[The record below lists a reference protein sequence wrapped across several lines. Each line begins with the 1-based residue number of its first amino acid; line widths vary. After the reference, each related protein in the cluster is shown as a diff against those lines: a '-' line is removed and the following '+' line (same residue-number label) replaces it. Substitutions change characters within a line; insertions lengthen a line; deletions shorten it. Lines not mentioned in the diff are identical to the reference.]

1 VAGRICDKI
10 SQMNKLPLIF
20 SLLFLLSCEQNQKN
34 SSGNVLYA
42 YNDNIETRWSSG
54 ENLNG
59 VKGSGGKENNG
70 AKGHPQ
76 DAIEAG
82 ATHTLLDI
90 QGQGVINR
98 MWFTIN
104 DRSLPMLRSLKIE
117 MFWDNAAKPAVSVP
131 LADFYGMGQGMVK
144 FENEFF
150 ASPEGRSFNCFIPMP
165 FKKGAKITIT
175 NESDKRLNNIFFDV
189 NYSLLKNWNDDFLY
203 FHAFWNR
210 DTATTPG
217 KDFELL
223 PHIKGKGKILGTH
236 VSVNANPLYRKS
248 WWGEGEVKMFID
260 GDSAYPTLI
269 GTGTED
275 YIGTAW
281 GQGAFINRYSGCLTA
296 NDTLDKWSFY
306 RYHVPDPVYFSSGV
320 KVTLQQIG
328 GNMKSVVQQMQEQ
341 KVPLIPITID
351 DMAKSGKQI
360 FLYDKGQ
367 VTDLKNKD
375 LPENWT
381 NFYRSDDVSAT
392 ALFYLDAPS
401 SDLPGLIPVAYR
413 VAKL

>member
-1 VAGRICDKI
+1 
-10 SQMNKLPLIF
+10 MNR
-20 SLLFLLSCEQNQKN
+20 LLFSSFLFSFVICFTSCITSTSKENN
-34 SSGNVLYA
+34 SFNHSLYTF
-42 YNDNIETRWSSG
+42 DPNIETRWSSG

-90 QGQGVINR
+90 QGQGVVNR

-104 DRSLPMLRSLKIE
+104 DRSLSMLRSLKIE
-117 MFWDNAAKPAVSVP
+117 MFWDNASKPAVSVP

-165 FKKGAKITIT
+165 FKTAAKITIT
-175 NESDKRLNNIFFDV
+175 NESDKRLTNIFFDV

-223 PHIKGKGKILGTH
+223 PHINGKGKILGTH

-248 WWGEGEVKMFID
+248 WWGEGEVKMYID
-260 GDSAYPTLI
+260 SDSTYPTLI

-281 GQGAFINRYSGCLTA
+281 GQGAFVNRYAGCLTA

-306 RYHVPDPVYFSSGV
+306 RYHVPDPVYFSSGI

-328 GNMKSVVQQMQEQ
+328 GNMKSVVQEMQEQ
-341 KVPLIPITID
+341 KVPLIPVTID
-351 DMAKSGKQI
+351 DMAKTGKQI
-360 FLYDKGQ
+360 FLYDKGE

-381 NFYRSDDVSAT
+381 NFYRSDDVSA
-392 ALFYLDAPS
+392 ALFFYLDAPS
-401 SDLPGLIPVAYR
+401 SELPAMLPVGYR
-413 VAKL
+413 IAKL

>member
-1 VAGRICDKI
+1 MNRFLFVFLIIFFTACTSTSEKTI
-10 SQMNKLPLIF
+10 SFNH
-20 SLLFLLSCEQNQKN
+20 SLYSFDPNT
-34 SSGNVLYA
+34 
-42 YNDNIETRWSSG
+42 ETRWSSG

-59 VKGSGGKENNG
+59 AKGSGGKENNG
-70 AKGHPQ
+70 GKGHPQ

-82 ATHTLLDI
+82 ATHTMLDI
-90 QGQGVINR
+90 QGQGIINR

-104 DRSLPMLRSLKIE
+104 DRSLLMLRSLKIE
-117 MFWDNAAKPAVSVP
+117 MFWDNSTKPAVSVP

-165 FKKGAKITIT
+165 FKKAAKIVIT

-223 PHIKGKGKILGTH
+223 PHIKGRGKILGTH
-236 VSVNANPLYRKS
+236 VTVNANPLYRKS
-248 WWGEGEVKMFID
+248 WWGEGEVKMYL
-260 GDSAYPTLI
+260 DSDSTYPTLI

-281 GQGAFINRYSGCLTA
+281 GQGAFTNRYTGCLTA

-306 RYHVPDPVYFSSGV
+306 RYHVPDPVYFSSGI

-328 GNMKSVVQQMQEQ
+328 GNMKSVVQDMQQQ
-341 KVPLIPITID
+341 KVPLIPVTVD

-360 FLYDKGQ
+360 FLYDKGE
-367 VTDLKNKD
+367 VADLKTKD

-381 NFYRSDDVSAT
+381 NFYRSDDVSA
-392 ALFYLDAPS
+392 AAFFYLDSPS
-401 SDLPGLIPVAYR
+401 SDLPAMLPVAYR
-413 VAKL
+413 IAKL

>member
-1 VAGRICDKI
+1 
-10 SQMNKLPLIF
+10 MNKLPLIF
-20 SLLFLLSCEQNQKN
+20 SFFFLFSCEQNQK
-34 SSGNVLYA
+34 STSGNVLYA
-42 YNDNIETRWSSG
+42 YNDNVETRWSSG

-90 QGQGVINR
+90 QGQGIINR

-117 MFWDNAAKPAVSVP
+117 MFWDNAIKPAVSVP

-150 ASPEGRSFNCFIPMP
+150 ASPEGRSFNCIIPMP
-165 FKKGAKITIT
+165 FKKAAKITIT

-189 NYSLLKNWNDDFLY
+189 NYSLLKNWNNDFLY

-260 GDSAYPTLI
+260 SDSSYPTLI

-281 GQGAFINRYSGCLTA
+281 GQGAFNNRYTGCLTA

-306 RYHVPDPVYFSSGV
+306 RYHVPDPVYFSSGI

-341 KVPLIPITID
+341 KVPLIPVTID

-401 SDLPGLIPVAYR
+401 SDLPALIPVAYR
-413 VAKL
+413 IAKL